1 MTKILI
7 TGSSGYIGS
16 CLSNYLKDQK
26 NIYLIDKVN
35 PKKFDKKN
43 FFFIKCDLNNTEKL
57 EKVLRKIKPEI
68 IIHLAAKS
76 TVNEK
81 IDKNKYID
89 NNIKATKNL
98 IKVML
103 KLKINKIIFSST
115 AAVYDRN
122 LKFLKEKHSLKPIS
136 NYGKSKL
143 IAEKMIKK
151 NKKIKYVIL
160 RFFNVSGCIT
170 NPLIGEFHNPETHL
184 VPISVFR
191 TIKKNFVNIFGNN
204 YPTKD
209 GTCIRDYV
217 HVKDICSAIKKSIFF
232 LKKNNSLIV
241 NIGGGK
247 GTSNLEVLK
256 RLKRITNKDV
266 KINFLD
272 KRKGDHP
279 FLVCNINKA
288 NTLLG
293 WKPKFS
299 KIDNILRD
307 EIRWSNF
314 LIKKNIIRKYQSVQ
328 K

>member
-16 CLSNYLKDQK
+16 CLNNYLKDKK
-26 NIYLIDKVN
+26 NVYLIDKAD

-57 EKVLRKIKPEI
+57 EKVLKKIKPEI
-68 IIHLAAKS
+68 VIHLAAKS

-89 NNIKATKNL
+89 NNIKATKSL

-115 AAVYDRN
+115 AAVYDKN
-122 LKFLKEKHSLKPIS
+122 SKFLKESHFLKPIS

-143 IAEKMIKK
+143 FAEKIIKK